1 MARKGRRRR
10 RRERRGKITELMTLT
25 TTPSVLSGVFL
36 SSLCLSRVVVSRSFV
51 LSFLFFFFNSSVE
64 RKGSLQSYV
73 GFIFS
78 LISPPASSG
87 VPSCVVA
94 GFRVVKQEQKNP
106 GYGGLGFCLVDVG
119 KFTWNPPPLSKSVG
133 AVSYF
138 VGMVRSVKGDFVE
151 KLWLARVVEE
161 GPFEETHFWPL
172 IVC

>member
-10 RRERRGKITELMTLT
+10 RRERRGKITELMTSQQPLLFFRGFFCRLCACRESS
-25 TTPSVLSGVFL
+25 SV
-36 SSLCLSRVVVSRSFV
+36 V

-64 RKGSLQSYV
+64 RNGSLQSYV